1 MSVILVILST
11 TFYYLE
17 MKPHIISYIK
27 KIRWSSFLFTSFGEA
42 TKLLSAPY
50 VFMISPRVAGKND
63 LAGVF

>member
-27 KIRWSSFLFTSFGEA
+27 KIRWCILMYDLTRVYVPNLRNVVDTIFSSYDT
-42 TKLLSAPY
+42 
-50 VFMISPRVAGKND
+50 
-63 LAGVF
+63 